1 MSGRVLVALIAGLA
15 VWFVAGVAP
24 AANGSQASASAFSVV
39 VKVAGSDGATAGYA
53 SAPPSASAS
62 ASGFAY
68 PGDGSIVTVESA
80 SSSAKT
86 GPGAAAHASAS
97 ASVGRVSLF
106 GGEINIQTI
115 SLAAQADAESSGA
128 SGDLSGSS
136 VAGLAVEGNG
146 IAVGPNTRVDLGNW
160 GYAVALEQAVQEG
173 DGPGPGYRGFVTGIH
188 VYVTADHGGLPAGS
202 EILVGYAEAAAEAP
216 PPANEAGGGT
226 DDGGGSGSSG
236 SSEGGGGNQGGGGSQ
251 GQSGRDPRPLAPGAN
266 PQQPAIVRNPPA
278 NVKPDITGAG
288 YVFPVYGQVSFSDD
302 FGAPRADTVWHHG
315 NDIFA
320 PLGAPILAVSDGT
333 LFSVGW
339 NHLGGQRL
347 WLRDTQ
353 GNEYYYA
360 HLSAYSPL
368 AVDGARVR
376 AGDVIGFV
384 GDTGDAA
391 GTPYHLHFEIHPK
404 ALLGLGYDGV
414 INPYPYL
421 SAWHARLDENFQ
433 VTLPAQ
439 AAEALEPGA
448 ILLESNDISTASG
461 LDQDA
466 LERAL
471 ELPAVLEGLAAARP
485 VLAPPIVGGPPG
497 FPA

>member
-1 MSGRVLVALIAGLA
+1 MSGRLLVGLIAGLA

-24 AANGSQASASAFSVV
+24 AANGTDASATAFAVV
-39 VKVAGSDGATAGYA
+39 VKVPGQDGTTAGFA
-53 SAPPSASAS
+53 SAPPADSAS
-62 ASGFAY
+62 ASGFGY
-68 PGDGSIVTVESA
+68 PADGSIVTIKSA
-80 SSSAKT
+80 SASAKT

-106 GGEINIQTI
+106 AGEINIATV
-115 SLAAQADAESSGA
+115 SLAAQADAASSGA

-136 VAGLAVEGNG
+136 VSGLAVGGNG
-146 IAVGPNTRVDLGNW
+146 LVVGPNSRVELGDW
-160 GYAVALEQAVQEG
+160 GYAIALEQAVQQG
-173 DGPGPGYRGFVTGIH
+173 DGSAPGYRGFVTGFH

-202 EILVGYAEAAAEAP
+202 EILIGYAEAAAEASA
-216 PPANEAGGGT
+216 PPADQAGGN
-226 DDGGGSGSSG
+226 DGGGSGGSGGSG
-236 SSEGGGGNQGGGGSQ
+236 SSEGGGGDRPT
-251 GQSGRDPRPLAPGAN
+251 RDPTPQAPGSR
-266 PQQPAIVRNPPA
+266 PDQPAIVRNPPPD
-278 NVKPDITGAG
+278 VKPDITGAG

-320 PLGAPILAVSDGT
+320 PLGAPILAVSDGR

-368 AVDGARVR
+368 AVDGALVK

-384 GDTGDAA
+384 GNTGDAV

-421 SAWHARLDENFQ
+421 VAWHARQDEDFR
-433 VTLPAQ
+433 VSLPAQ
-439 AAEALEPGA
+439 AGGALQPA
-448 ILLESNDISTASG
+448 AVVLETNDISTASG
-461 LDQDA
+461 LDQKA
-466 LERAL
+466 LERVLA
-471 ELPAVLEGLAAARP
+471 LPALFEGLAAARP
-485 VLAPPIVGGPPG
+485 VVSPQLVGGPPG
-497 FPA
+497 FPT